1 MLICKSEYS
10 LFTGD
15 NKLTQCSLCRKSSK
29 NSTTKLSWFSDSK
42 Y

>member
-15 NKLTQCSLCRKSSK
+15 NKLTQCSLCRKK
-29 NSTTKLSWFSDSK
+29 
-42 Y
+42 